1 MKKILL
7 LGFVLLTL
15 VAENELNAQANRVS
29 YGNPREYEIAE
40 INVEGSKFLDEIALI
55 SLSGLK
61 VGDKVKVPGEEISG
75 AIRKLWKQGIIGNV
89 EIFASK
95 IEGPQIWLT
104 IRLTERPRLTR
115 FIFEGVNKTQAG
127 ELDDKVNLVKGKVLT
142 DAIVK
147 NAETTVKKYFVAKGF
162 LNADIEVFQ
171 QEDTLLRN
179 SVQLKIV
186 VDRGRKVKIKDISFE
201 GDSNFYA
208 SKLRKQLKGTG
219 EIPKLKIHK
228 KILEKSLSLL
238 NPVNAYEFISES
250 HKVDKAEL
258 KEYLSDNANINFFKA
273 NKFVESDFED
283 DKNSLIGF
291 YNSKGYRDAEIISD
305 TVYSDGD
312 RFLNIDIKVDPGKK
326 YYFRNILWTG
336 NYIHSDQTLDQVLGI
351 TKGDTYD
358 LDLVN
363 KKLNFNPTGADVSA
377 LYMDNGYLF
386 FRVDPVEVGVEG
398 DSVDLEM
405 RITEGAQA
413 TIDKVYV
420 TGNDRTNDHVILREL
435 RTLPGDKFSRAQ
447 LIRTQRELSQLGYF
461 DPEKVNPVPLPNP
474 LKETVDIEWQVEE
487 RPSDQVQLSGGWGG
501 FFGFVGTV
509 GLQFNNFSLRNIPN
523 FKKWRPLPIGDGQ
536 KLNLSIQANGRRFQS
551 YNFGF
556 SEPWLGGRKPN
567 SFGVNFNFS
576 VQRSLNTRNETIG
589 SLKVSGVTVSLGR
602 RVSWPDDFFTVSNSV
617 AVLQYRLFNFG
628 QTLGFSTG
636 DANSIT
642 FNTTIARNS
651 VDQPMFPRQ
660 GSQVSINVALT
671 PPYSLWRNINYDDP
685 DLDNATRY
693 QWLEYHKWNL
703 DFKYYLRLVG
713 NLVLAPRAHFGFI
726 GSYSSRAGIGPFERF
741 QLGGDGLTGQNF
753 LLGTD
758 IIGLRGYENNSI
770 VPIDTEQNIE
780 GGVVFNKFVMELRY
794 LISPNPAATIYALGF
809 AEAGNNWN
817 NYRDFNPYDQ
827 FRSAG
832 VGVRIF
838 MPAFGLLGLDW
849 GYGFDS
855 DANFGIQRGSQFHFS
870 IGQQIR

>member
-1 MKKILL
+1 MNFKES
-7 LGFVLLTL
+7 F
-15 VAENELNAQANRVS
+15 AQVNTVS
-29 YGNPREYEIAE
+29 YVNPREYEIAE
-40 INVEGSKFLDEIALI
+40 IKVEGSQYLDNIALI

-61 VGDKVKVPGEEISG
+61 VGDKIKVPGDNISS

-95 IEGPQIWLT
+95 TEGGKIWLT
-104 IRLTERPRLTR
+104 IKLTERPRLTR
-115 FIFEGVNKTQAG
+115 FIFNGVNKTQAG

-147 NAETTVKKYFVAKGF
+147 NAETTVVKYYVAKGY
-162 LNADIEVFQ
+162 LNAKVDVYEQ
-171 QEDTLLRN
+171 RDTLLRN
-179 SVQLKIV
+179 SVQLVIN
-186 VDRGRKVKIKDISFE
+186 VDRGKKVKIKSIDFE
-201 GDSNFYA
+201 GDTSFYA
-208 SKLRKQLKGTG
+208 SRLRSQLKGTG

-228 KILEKSLSLL
+228 DLVAKSLKLL
-238 NPVNAYEFISES
+238 NPKNAYEFIAKS
-250 HKVDKAEL
+250 HKVDKGDL
-258 KEYLSDNANINFFKA
+258 KEYLNNNMNINVFKN
-273 NKFVESDFED
+273 NKFVRSDLED
-283 DKNSLIGF
+283 DKNNLISF
-291 YNSKGYRDAEIISD
+291 YNSKGYRDAKVISD
-305 TVYSDGD
+305 SVYNEGD
-312 RFLNIDIKVDPGKK
+312 RFLNIKLTVDPGRK
-326 YYFRNILWTG
+326 YYFRNINWVG
-336 NYIHSDQTLDQVLGI
+336 NYIHSDDVLNKVLAI
-351 TKGDTYD
+351 EKGDTYD

-363 KKLNFNPTGADVSA
+363 KKLNFNPQGADVSA

-386 FRVDPVEVGVEG
+386 FRVNPVETGIYG

-405 RITEGAQA
+405 RIVEGAQA

-420 TGNDRTNDHVILREL
+420 TGNDRTNDHVIMREI
-435 RTLPGDKFSRAQ
+435 RTLPGDKFSRAL
-447 LIRTQRELSQLGYF
+447 LIRTNRELSQLGYF
-461 DPEKVNPVPLPNP
+461 DPEKVNPVPIPNP
-474 LKETVDIEWQVEE
+474 VAETVDIEWQVEE

-509 GLQFNNFSLRNIPN
+509 GLQFNNFSLRNIPH
-523 FKKWRPLPIGDGQ
+523 FEKWRPLPIGDGQ
-536 KLNLSIQANGRRFQS
+536 KLGLSIQANGRRFQS
-551 YNFGF
+551 YNFSF

-576 VQRSLNTRNETIG
+576 VQRSLDPRTNETIG
-589 SLKVSGVTVSLGR
+589 SLEVSGITVSLGR
-602 RVSWPDDFFTVSNSV
+602 RVNWPDDFFTVSNSISF
-617 AVLQYRLFNFG
+617 LRYNLFNFG
-628 QTLGFSTG
+628 RTLGFSTG
-636 DANSIT
+636 DANSLT

-651 VDQPMFPRQ
+651 VDQPMYPRQ

-671 PPYSLWRNINYDDP
+671 PPYSLWRNIDYDNP
-685 DLDNATRY
+685 DLDAAVRY

-703 DFKYYLRLVG
+703 DFKYYLKLVG

-726 GSYSSRAGIGPFERF
+726 GSYSQQAGIGPFERF

-770 VPIDTEQNIE
+770 VPRDQDSGIE
-780 GGVVFNKFVMELRY
+780 GGVAFNKFVMELRY
-794 LISPNPAATIYALGF
+794 LISPNPAATIYVLGF

-817 NYRDFNPYDQ
+817 QYSEFNPYDQ

-832 VGVRIF
+832 FGVRIF

-849 GYGFDS
+849 GYGFDTLPGRADPS
-855 DANFGIQRGSQFHFS
+855 GSQFHFS